1 MVVVNTRSICWT
13 CMRSSLSSP
22 RGMSINDMHLQER
35 TIGTKFI
42 GWNIKISKAQWPF
55 MINLKMVVNEN
66 TKCAVKRTLIWIER
80 LVFIHI
86 QRCTLLWYVITFY
99 NDVDSV
105 YLLFMNH
112 ILTLF
117 KTTPLWLESFLYNG
131 WMWTCWCCEFCLTVV
146 ESYPERKFYKFRR
159 PEAQISRS
167 DSKLTHNQLETSLQS
182 NAVSLWLG
190 KNLKLAKK
198 ALGSVDKDTNTTSYK
213 ERVTSTCHFTVG
225 NCSWQNIYHVSTIGR
240 SHKLSNM
247 VNFYISMDN

>member
-1 MVVVNTRSICWT
+1 
-13 CMRSSLSSP
+13 MRSSLSSP

-35 TIGTKFI
+35 TI

-66 TKCAVKRTLIWIER
+66 TKCAVKQTLIWIER

-190 KNLKLAKK
+190 ENLKWGQKRARISRQGYKHHFLQRACDKYMPFYGWKLFMAK
-198 ALGSVDKDTNTTSYK
+198 Y
-213 ERVTSTCHFTVG
+213 
-225 NCSWQNIYHVSTIGR
+225 
-240 SHKLSNM
+240 LSREYNRQKPQT
-247 VNFYISMDN
+247 F